1 VKRHGFRP
9 AALVMGLVL
18 LALAAAFLLDAS
30 GAWDLAPRLSLPLAA
45 GGLTI
50 AAVATALSG
59 RRRG

>member
-30 GAWDLAPRLSLPLAA
+30 GAWDLSPRLSLPLAA

-50 AAVATALSG
+50 AGVSAVLAG
-59 RRRG
+59 RRQG